1 MDVFGGD
8 AVLESRVGGNGGLF
22 GSGSDPK
29 IWVGLDL
36 L

>member
-8 AVLESRVGGNGGLF
+8 AVFESRVGEEGGFF
-22 GSGSDPK
+22 GSRSDPE